1 MSTAFLVRDSKLQVL
16 RRLAGHAQSGLQPFA
31 GCAAAVP
38 FNQALRCEFAG
49 MRGETLRREAALL
62 EASGQHA
69 ELADAAERVR
79 QQMRAEEAANQALQ
93 RQLVAA
99 QEAAGTAATLQG
111 ALVTEALVAL
121 SEARAGS
128 TVQQKMRNIY
138 APCRHMHNCNAS
150 LWECCFQGFEMH
162 LAVPLAQACRGK
174 GCAGGGKHTG
184 GVGCSCGSSRSSA
197 QGGASRRGEA
207 GI

>member
-121 SEARAGS
+121 SEARDLLLQGHLGRCTLFVEQDLRCS
-128 TVQQKMRNIY
+128 RKCGTSMR
-138 APCRHMHNCNAS
+138 R
-150 LWECCFQGFEMH
+150 
-162 LAVPLAQACRGK
+162 AVTCITATL
-174 GCAGGGKHTG
+174 
-184 GVGCSCGSSRSSA
+184 VCGSVVSKVLKCT
-197 QGGASRRGEA
+197 
-207 GI
+207 